1 MCSTLK
7 LHFFV
12 SYLFCLH
19 SRKTRSGHNLIPIRR
34 SSLKIIPR
42 AFEIQSCEKRRNL
55 AWRAAPQVCT
65 AEIAG
70 VTSPCE
76 TILRSRHV
84 YYTPNPCLPLW
95 VFVCISPSLADI
107 LCYANGSEKQRKKSK
122 TEGLERETKRIHRNR
137 GPTILPSTLPK
148 QSWLTGCWGDS
159 VKLLA
164 REMIALG
171 AG

>member
-1 MCSTLK
+1 MCSTQM

-70 VTSPCE
+70 VTSLCE

-107 LCYANGSEKQRKKSK
+107 LCYANGSEKQRKKQAK
-122 TEGLERETKRIHRNR
+122 QKGWNEKLNAYTETVDQQYSQALC
-137 GPTILPSTLPK
+137 PSNLD
-148 QSWLTGCWGDS
+148 WLAVEVT
-159 VKLLA
+159 V
-164 REMIALG
+164 
-171 AG
+171 